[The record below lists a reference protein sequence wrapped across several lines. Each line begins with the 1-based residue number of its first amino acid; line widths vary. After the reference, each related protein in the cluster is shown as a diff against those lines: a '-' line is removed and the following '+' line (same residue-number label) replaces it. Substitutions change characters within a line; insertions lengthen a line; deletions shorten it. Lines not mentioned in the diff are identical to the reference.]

1 MYPDDSK
8 LIQGC
13 LAGRQEAWNTLVD
26 RYSRLVYSIPRRYG
40 LSEADAEDVTQTVF
54 LSLYNHLHS
63 LRDQRRLASWL
74 ITTAH
79 RETWRVG
86 RKRGKYPTL
95 DEQIHDVAAP
105 EDEQIEAWERQQLL
119 HEGLKIL
126 GGSCERLLRVLF
138 LEKQELSYEQVAERL
153 GMRVGS
159 IGPTRA
165 RCFKKLA
172 EILRK
177 LGLDEHALGDG
188 RAAGAGGAIR
198 GVRKRG

>member
-8 LIQGC
+8 LVQAC
-13 LAGRQEAWNTLVD
+13 LAGRQEAWNTLVE

-40 LSEADAEDVTQTVF
+40 LSDADADDVTQAVF
-54 LSLYNHLHS
+54 LTLYRHLEK
-63 LRDQRRLASWL
+63 LRDQQRLASWL

-86 RKRGKYPTL
+86 RKRGRYPSL
-95 DEQIHDVAAP
+95 DEQIHNVAAP
-105 EDEQIEAWERQQLL
+105 DDDQLEAWERQHLL
-119 HEGLKIL
+119 HEGLRML
-126 GGSCERLLRVLF
+126 GGPCEKLLRVLF
-138 LEKQELSYEQVAERL
+138 LEKDELSYEQIAERL

-172 EILRK
+172 AILRK
-177 LGLDEHALGDG
+177 LGLDECDPAADDTT
-188 RAAGAGGAIR
+188 RAVSR
-198 GVRKRG
+198 GQKRG

>member
-1 MYPDDSK
+1 MYPDDTK
-8 LIQGC
+8 LVQAC
-13 LAGRQEAWNTLVD
+13 LTGRQEAWNTLVE

-40 LSEADAEDVTQTVF
+40 LSEADAEDVAQSVF
-54 LSLYNHLHS
+54 LTLYNHLAN

-79 RETWRVG
+79 RETWRIG
-86 RKRGKYPTL
+86 RKRGKYPSL

-105 EDEQIEAWERQQLL
+105 DDDQIETWERQHLL

-126 GGSCERLLRVLF
+126 GGSCEKLLRVLF
-138 LEKQELSYEQVAERL
+138 LEKEELSYEQIAERL

-172 EILRK
+172 AILRK
-177 LGLDEHALGDG
+177 LGLDEEAPS
-188 RAAGAGGAIR
+188 AGPATSTAETE
-198 GVRKRG
+198 RKPH